1 MTASAHPS
9 HSSHPAQQLK
19 RLPSGIAGLDVI
31 LKGGFFEG
39 GIYLIMGQPG
49 TGKTILGNQICFNHV
64 AAGGRVVYVTLLAEA
79 HARMLIHLQSLKFFT
94 PEPIADS
101 LYYISGY
108 RVLEQSGLDGLLEL
122 LRRVVRDQKATLLV
136 IDGLVTAESVANSDL
151 AFKRFIHELQVY
163 VEIIGCTTFLL
174 TQLDEHITH
183 PEHTM
188 VDGLLELDP
197 HHVGLLPVRDPE
209 GRKR

>member
-64 AAGGRVVYVTLLAEA
+64 AAGGRVVYVTLLAET
-79 HARMLIHLQSLKFFT
+79 HARMMVHLQSLDFFT
-94 PEPIADS
+94 TAPIADA
-101 LYYISGY
+101 LYYVSGY

-122 LRRVVRDQKATLLV
+122 LRRVVRDHAASLLV
-136 IDGLVTAESVANSDL
+136 IDGLITAQTIAEDDL
-151 AFKRFIHELQVY
+151 AFKRFIHELHVY
-163 VEIIGCTTFLL
+163 IEVVSCTTFLL
-174 TQLDEHITH
+174 TQTDHDNHHT
-183 PEHTM
+183 EHTIFN
-188 VDGLLELDP
+188 DLIEL
-197 HHVGLLPVRDPE
+197 
-209 GRKR
+209 KY